1 MLLSPMSCLLT
12 LEFSE
17 DPYLEN
23 LPFHIG
29 FFFFFAMSTISYM
42 ISLTGSVVNTLKSYL
57 DSFLQ
62 QEFIVLSLMTFMA
75 FSITKM
81 VFSMV

>member
-1 MLLSPMSCLLT
+1 MLFSPVSCLLT

-17 DPYLEN
+17 DRYLEN
-23 LPFHIG
+23 LPFHI
-29 FFFFFAMSTISYM
+29 FFFFAMSTISYM
-42 ISLTGSVVNTLKSYL
+42 ISLTGSVVNPLKSYL

-81 VFSMV
+81 AFSMV